1 MLNILEISQ
10 QECFLIANL
19 TFPYCFTL
27 KGVCLHYYHIY
38 AKNVNQIKY

>member
-19 TFPYCFTL
+19 TFPY
-27 KGVCLHYYHIY
+27 IPY
-38 AKNVNQIKY
+38 AQSPVFALLPHT